1 LDRIGFNA
9 SAGIAV
15 GTSLVVAIASTVL
28 FEILGAVMTRRA
40 LVASGDPY
48 RTEEETPA
56 AFW

>member
-1 LDRIGFNA
+1 MPQ
-9 SAGIAV
+9 AGIAM

-40 LVASGDPY
+40 LVASEDPY